1 MCITCVGLMRYCI
14 SSLPRLRSSI
24 KVQAS
29 GDCHRYRPQRTACC
43 QFFSHSAL
51 SRSSLAP
58 LQVAFPVF
66 RPGTL
71 LNINSKLSA
80 IKSRPSYRTRRK
92 CFSLVSTA
100 HRLVGVYSVEHA
112 DLWKAATEYASD
124 NEHAFVSSSEV
135 SACSVEPGS
144 AQDVG
149 LIVRGSNNTVDLD

>member
-1 MCITCVGLMRYCI
+1 MLGT
-14 SSLPRLRSSI
+14 
-24 KVQAS
+24 AA
-29 GDCHRYRPQRTACC
+29 GDCHWRGPPQGTACFPC
-43 QFFSHSAL
+43 F
-51 SRSSLAP
+51 SRSAPSCSFLAP
-58 LQVAFPVF
+58 LQVALPGLQ
-66 RPGTL
+66 PGTL
-71 LNINSKLSA
+71 NMTSKLSA
-80 IKSRPSYRTRRK
+80 IKSRPSFRTRRK